1 MKKEKGLIPVAR
13 DGKVIG
19 KWFAKNIRYLKCR
32 ENLRPSDHAFVSG
45 EWRLLF
51 RATKGSFWRWV
62 KPEIYETMFV
72 EEMLKTDSY
81 IKTFSQLAEAGSG
94 SQKEKYLADKREY
107 QELREFLLKMI
118 MSQKT
123 KWKTANSGK
132 HLSFRG
138 LGGSLKKTRI
148 ELRDKLR
155 IANGMV
161 MEKQRDAD
169 TAKS

>member
-51 RATKGSFWRWV
+51 KVTKGSFWRWV
-62 KPEIYETMFV
+62 KPETYETMFV

-81 IKTFSQLAEAGSG
+81 IKTFSQLAEAASG
-94 SQKEKYLADKREY
+94 SQKEKHLADKREY

-118 MSQKT
+118 LSQKT
-123 KWKTANSGK
+123 KWKAANSRK
-132 HLSFRG
+132 HASFRDAGGG
-138 LGGSLKKTRI
+138 LRLALISR
-148 ELRDKLR
+148 
-155 IANGMV
+155 
-161 MEKQRDAD
+161 KQRIN
-169 TAKS
+169 